1 MLVEGTEGLI
11 QVGPSNALTT
21 IGFVTQFSVD
31 TSREIKQKGPW
42 VGNDT
47 IQKTRSAKT
56 SKGSLTADTV
66 KGRDVG
72 QSKLIELFES
82 GADVRLVLRG
92 GDATDE
98 YTYTC
103 ANAGVSGVKW
113 TKKSDEGNQIE
124 IAWEDF
130 DGYDLVPST

>member
-21 IGFVTQFSVD
+21 IGYVTQFSVD
-31 TSREIKQKGPW
+31 CTREIKRKGPW

-47 IQKTRSAKT
+47 IKKTRSAKT

-66 KGRDVG
+66 KNRDVG

-92 GDATDE
+92 GDAAEE

-103 ANAGVSGVKW
+103 SNAGVSGVKW
-113 TKKSDEGNQIE
+113 TKKADEGNQLE
-124 IAWEDF
+124 FSWEDM
-130 DGYDLVPST
+130 DGYTLVPST